1 MKSTAMELLMMQMG
15 NEQKGQSQGNSPVPG
30 NTGGGSSQGGSVD
43 QVTKSFKVPLWLT
56 KDDSS
61 SKSNS
66 NITPSIAPEFQDAMQ
81 KYFKAIE
88 D

>member
-1 MKSTAMELLMMQMG
+1 LA
-15 NEQKGQSQGNSPVPG
+15 P
-30 NTGGGSSQGGSVD
+30 
-43 QVTKSFKVPLWLT
+43 T